1 MAQEVN
7 NPRAKAGD
15 KGLDPW
21 VGKIP
26 WRRKW
31 KPTPVSLPGK
41 SQGQRS
47 LVSYSPWTGIESDTT
62 KQLNNRISY
71 LPTTSLTLRSK
82 INDNKNKNSHLLFAE
97 LIAL

>member
-7 NPRAKAGD
+7 NPPAKAGD

-31 KPTPVSLPGK
+31 KPIPVSLPGEFH
-41 SQGQRS
+41 GQKN
-47 LVSYSPWTGIESDTT
+47 LADCGPWSRKESDTT
-62 KQLNNRISY
+62 ERLSTARERQRVL
-71 LPTTSLTLRSK
+71 
-82 INDNKNKNSHLLFAE
+82 
-97 LIAL
+97 